1 MDQIITLTDPN
12 SPVAEA
18 YRTLRI
24 NLEFASVDEPLR
36 SLLVTSAG
44 PGEGKSTAL
53 ANLAVAMADG
63 DRTVILVDADLRRPS
78 QHELFG
84 LANEHG
90 LSDMFRNE
98 AAFNDPPLQSIPPGP
113 YGGAR
118 TGNSTLKVLTSGP
131 LPPIPSQLLAARK
144 MDDVI
149 ARLVEQADV
158 VLFDAPPVVAV
169 TDASLLASKV
179 DGVLL
184 VVKAG
189 DTRRDHVRAAKDRLE
204 KVNARLVGAVL
215 LNAPFDASLQRY
227 YTSAS

>member
-1 MDQIITLTDPN
+1 MDSIITLTDPT
-12 SPVAEA
+12 SPAAEA

-36 SLLVTSAG
+36 TLLVTSSG

-53 ANLAVAMADG
+53 ANLAVAMSDG
-63 DRTVILVDADLRRPS
+63 DRGVILVDSDLRRPS

-84 LANEHG
+84 LSNEHG
-90 LSDMFRNE
+90 LSDMFRTGS
-98 AAFNDPPLQSIPPGP
+98 AFDDPPLQSVPD
-113 YGGAR
+113 
-118 TGNSTLKVLTSGP
+118 SSLEVLTSGP
-131 LPPIPSQLLAARK
+131 RPPIPSQLLAARK

-149 ARLVEQADV
+149 ARLAERADV

-184 VVKAG
+184 VVRAG

-215 LNAPFDASLQRY
+215 VNAPFDTSLERY
-227 YTSAS
+227 YSSE

>member
-1 MDQIITLTDPN
+1 MDSIITLTDPT
-12 SPVAEA
+12 SPAAEA
-18 YRTLRI
+18 YRSLRI
-24 NLEFASVDEPLR
+24 NLEFAGVDEPLR
-36 SLLVTSAG
+36 TLLVTSSG

-53 ANLAVAMADG
+53 ANLAVAMSDG
-63 DRTVILVDADLRRPS
+63 ERDVILVDADLRRPS

-84 LANEHG
+84 LSNEHG
-90 LSDMFRNE
+90 LSDMFRDDS
-98 AAFNDPPLQSIPPGP
+98 AFNNPPLQSIP
-113 YGGAR
+113 
-118 TGNSTLKVLTSGP
+118 NSTLKVLTSGT

-144 MDDVI
+144 MDEVI
-149 ARLVEQADV
+149 ARLAEQADV

-189 DTRRDHVRAAKDRLE
+189 STRRDHVRAAKDRLE

-215 LNAPFDASLQRY
+215 LNASFDTSLERY
-227 YTSAS
+227 YSRQ

>member
-1 MDQIITLTDPN
+1 MDSIVTLSDPA
-12 SPVAEA
+12 SPAAEA

-36 SLLVTSAG
+36 TLLVTSSG
-44 PGEGKSTAL
+44 PGEGKSTAV

-63 DRTVILVDADLRRPS
+63 DRAVILVDADLRRPS

-84 LANEHG
+84 LPNERG
-90 LSDMFRNE
+90 LSTMFRNE
-98 AAFNDPPLQSIPPGP
+98 DAFNDPPLQAIPD
-113 YGGAR
+113 
-118 TGNSTLKVLTSGP
+118 STLKVLTSGP

-144 MDDVI
+144 MDQVI
-149 ARLVEQADV
+149 ARLAEEADV
-158 VLFDAPPVVAV
+158 VLFDAPPLVAV
-169 TDASLLASKV
+169 TDATLLASKV

-189 DTRRDHVRAAKDRLE
+189 NTRRDHVRAAKDRLE

-215 LNAPFDASLQRY
+215 LNAPFDASLEQY
-227 YTSAS
+227 YSSK

>member
-1 MDQIITLTDPN
+1 MDAIITLTDPT
-12 SPVAEA
+12 SPAAEA

-36 SLLVTSAG
+36 TLLVTSSG

-53 ANLAVAMADG
+53 ANLAVAMSDG
-63 DRTVILVDADLRRPS
+63 DQAVILVDADLRRPT

-84 LANEHG
+84 LPNEQG
-90 LSDMFRNE
+90 LSDMFRSE
-98 AAFNDPPLQSIPPGP
+98 SAFNNPPMQSIS
-113 YGGAR
+113 
-118 TGNSTLKVLTSGP
+118 NSTLRVLTSGP

-144 MDDVI
+144 MDEVI
-149 ARLVEQADV
+149 ASLAEQADI

-189 DTRRDHVRAAKDRLE
+189 NTRRDHVRAAKDRLE

-215 LNAPFDASLQRY
+215 LNAPFDSSLESY
-227 YTSAS
+227 YSRQ

>member
-1 MDQIITLTDPN
+1 MDQIVTLTDPT
-12 SPVAEA
+12 SPAAEA

-24 NLEFASVDEPLR
+24 NLEFASVDESLR
-36 SLLVTSAG
+36 TLLVTSSG
-44 PGEGKSTAL
+44 PGEGKSIAL

-63 DRTVILVDADLRRPS
+63 DRPIILVDADLRRPS

-84 LANEHG
+84 LSNERG

-98 AAFNDPPLQSIPPGP
+98 AIFNDPPLQSIP
-113 YGGAR
+113 
-118 TGNSTLKVLTSGP
+118 NSTLKVLTSGP

-144 MDDVI
+144 MDEVI
-149 ARLVEQADV
+149 ARLVEQADM

-184 VVKAG
+184 VTKAG

-215 LNAPFDASLQRY
+215 LNAPFDATLERY
-227 YTSAS
+227 YGRQ

>member
-1 MDQIITLTDPN
+1 MDSIITLTDPT
-12 SPVAEA
+12 SPAAEA
-18 YRTLRI
+18 YRALRI
-24 NLEFASVDEPLR
+24 NLEFASVDERLCT
-36 SLLVTSAG
+36 LLVTSSG

-53 ANLAVAMADG
+53 ANLAVAMSDG
-63 DRTVILVDADLRRPS
+63 DRDIILVDADLRRPS
-78 QHELFG
+78 QHKLFG
-84 LANEHG
+84 LDNERG
-90 LSDMFRNE
+90 LSDMFRSE
-98 AAFNDPPLQSIPPGP
+98 SAFDEPPLQAIPD
-113 YGGAR
+113 
-118 TGNSTLKVLTSGP
+118 SSLKVLTSGP

-144 MDDVI
+144 MDEVI
-149 ARLVEQADV
+149 ARLIEEADM

-215 LNAPFDASLQRY
+215 LNAQFDTSLERY
-227 YTSAS
+227 YSSQ

>member
-1 MDQIITLTDPN
+1 MDPIITLSDPT
-12 SPVAEA
+12 SPAAEA

-36 SLLVTSAG
+36 TLLVTSSG

-53 ANLAVAMADG
+53 ANLAVAMSDG
-63 DRTVILVDADLRRPS
+63 DRTIILVDCDLRRPR
-78 QHELFG
+78 QHELFS
-84 LANEHG
+84 LSNEQG
-90 LSDMFRNE
+90 LSDMFRSE
-98 AAFNDPPLQSIPPGP
+98 SALDDAPLQSIP
-113 YGGAR
+113 GG
-118 TGNSTLKVLTSGP
+118 TLKVLTSGP

-144 MDDVI
+144 MDEVI
-149 ARLVEQADV
+149 ARLAQQADM

-189 DTRRDHVRAAKDRLE
+189 NTQRDHVRAAKDRLE

-215 LNAPFDASLQRY
+215 LNAPFDASLERY
-227 YTSAS
+227 YSSQ